1 MRQSCLKPDKELI
14 EELCNKYGEN
24 VKDAVTEEES
34 FLQTTQSTES
44 QDNSKI
50 L

>member
-24 VKDAVTEEES
+24 VKEAVNEEES
-34 FLQTTQSTES
+34 ILRATQSTE
-44 QDNSKI
+44 KTR
-50 L
+50 